1 MFGTMADKGQVLMF
15 GTMADKGQVLSF
27 VLVGRPYKYI

>member
-1 MFGTMADKGQVLMF
+1 MADKGQVLSF
-15 GTMADKGQVLSF
+15 VLVGQVLSF